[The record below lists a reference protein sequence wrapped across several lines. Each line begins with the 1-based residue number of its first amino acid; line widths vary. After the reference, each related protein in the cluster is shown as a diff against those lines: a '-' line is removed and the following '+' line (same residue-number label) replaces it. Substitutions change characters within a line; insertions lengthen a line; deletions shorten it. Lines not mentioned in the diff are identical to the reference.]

1 VIDQVLQRQSDNTA
15 ANPQPAAPAAAKKK
29 RFGIF

>member
-1 VIDQVLQRQSDNTA
+1 VLQRQSGNA
-15 ANPQPAAPAAAKKK
+15 SANSEPVAPAAAKKK